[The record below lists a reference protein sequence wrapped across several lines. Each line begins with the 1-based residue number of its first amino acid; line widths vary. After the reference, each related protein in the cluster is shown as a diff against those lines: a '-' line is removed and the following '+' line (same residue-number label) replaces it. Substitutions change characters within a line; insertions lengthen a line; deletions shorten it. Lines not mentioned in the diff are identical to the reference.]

1 MKIKRWHLNLS
12 LFDGDGGNGG
22 GTGDGGDGGKGDG
35 NQGGAQPFKAFTS
48 EADFNAH
55 VATLTGQGKADLLK
69 ALGIEKEED
78 LQAIIDGHKK
88 RTEAEKTAEQKLLER
103 EGDLKAAN
111 DSIRALNVENA
122 FVREAYKQ
130 GVDPEKLE
138 DALRLADLSKVEVT
152 DGGKIKG
159 IDAFVKALVEAKP
172 WLLKENTPNG
182 NTPNRNQPGGKSG
195 NTKTMMDLV
204 SKNQRRR

>member
-22 GTGDGGDGGKGDG
+22 GTGDGGDGGKGNG
-35 NQGGAQPFKAFTS
+35 QGDAQPFKAFTS

-55 VATLTGQGKADLLK
+55 VATLTGQGKADFLK
-69 ALGIEKEED
+69 TLGIEKEDDLKAILED
-78 LQAIIDGHKK
+78 HKK
-88 RTEAEKTAEQKLLER
+88 RAEDAKTAEQKLLER

-172 WLLKENTPNG
+172 WLMQDAKPNGHTPNKG
-182 NTPNRNQPGGKSG
+182 QPGGKSG
-195 NTKTMMDLV
+195 SKSMMELV
-204 SKNQRRR
+204 NKHQRRR